1 MQKDCEA
8 ATIMFGK
15 RILVVLL
22 CFLLTDLPYLR
33 AQQEA
38 PAPAAPQAAAAAP
51 SAPVLVASVT
61 GYTAGATVNDS
72 PLDPN
77 RALHVNDVI
86 KTDANGRVRLRLF
99 GGGMLDA
106 GSQTSF
112 KVLRND
118 PSVQQTVVEL
128 FSGQLRSELP
138 EFKTAAASYE
148 LRTAQGRVTGRGGS
162 DMYVQ
167 ASPGR
172 TVVRVLKGQ
181 GTAKAMSSQ
190 STVEIAA
197 NQSLELTPA
206 GAGQVRVTP
215 LAVQQE
221 ALAQTALS
229 TTTTQAATNAA
240 PPQEQAPPP
249 APVKK
254 SHLKRNLLILAVIGA
269 AGAGAAAAAAGHG
282 GSSTTT
288 TPPAATGTPTIP
300 PQ

>member
-1 MQKDCEA
+1 
-8 ATIMFGK
+8 
-15 RILVVLL
+15 
-22 CFLLTDLPYLR
+22 
-33 AQQEA
+33 
-38 PAPAAPQAAAAAP
+38 
-51 SAPVLVASVT
+51 
-61 GYTAGATVNDS
+61 
-72 PLDPN
+72 
-77 RALHVNDVI
+77 
-86 KTDANGRVRLRLF
+86 
-99 GGGMLDA
+99 
-106 GSQTSF
+106 
-112 KVLRND
+112 
-118 PSVQQTVVEL
+118 
-128 FSGQLRSELP
+128 
-138 EFKTAAASYE
+138 
-148 LRTAQGRVTGRGGS
+148 
-162 DMYVQ
+162 MYVQ

-181 GTAKAMSSQ
+181 GAAKAMSSQ

-197 NQSLELTPA
+197 NQSLEMTPA

-249 APVKK
+249 PVKK

-282 GSSTTT
+282 SGSSTTT
-288 TPPAATGTPTIP
+288 PPPAATGTPTIP